1 MDNSVNGSDGSV
13 GAQAARECAAIASD
27 LERLKVLIADAGDRL
42 LASFNAVSAQLPA
55 VAGDVAQRRSLTR
68 AVTGAVT
75 ALQFQDMATQ
85 LIRHAQRRLEV
96 LEGCLA
102 SLSHDTDPLLAATRM
117 QPVRQS
123 AMGAGSIDLF

>member
-13 GAQAARECAAIASD
+13 GAHATRECAAIASD
-27 LERLKVLIADAGDRL
+27 LERMKELIADAGDRL
-42 LASFNAVSAQLPA
+42 LASFSAVSAQLPA
-55 VAGDVAQRRSLTR
+55 FAGDESQRRSLARTV
-68 AVTGAVT
+68 AGAVT

-85 LIRHAQRRLEV
+85 LIQHAQRRLQV
-96 LEGCLA
+96 LEGGLA